1 MPTTVVIDGRGHLL
15 GRLASTIAKEIL
27 SGNNVAVVRCE
38 SINLSGNFY
47 RNKLKFMSFLRKKHL
62 TNPIKGQFHF
72 RRPSKM
78 LWRTVRGMVPH
89 KTARGQVAMDRLKTF
104 DGCPAPY
111 DKKKKLVVPA
121 ALRITKLRPDRKYC
135 TIGRIAHEMG
145 WAHNDVV
152 ATLEAK
158 RAVKAAAWYEKKK
171 AGIKLAAQAV
181 KNVESDIKAHDDA
194 LLALGH

>member
-1 MPTTVVIDGRGHLL
+1 MGTFINHKMPTTVVIDGRGHLL
-15 GRLASTIAKEIL
+15 GRLASTIAKEVL
-27 SGNNVAVVRCE
+27 NGNNVAVVRCE

-89 KTARGQVAMDRLKTF
+89 KTARGQVALDRLKTF

-111 DKKKKLVVPA
+111 DKKKKFVIPA
-121 ALRITKLRPDRKYC
+121 ALRITKLRQ
-135 TIGRIAHEMG
+135 
-145 WAHNDVV
+145 DVV

-158 RAVKAAAWYEKKK
+158 RAVKAAAW
-171 AGIKLAAQAV
+171 
-181 KNVESDIKAHDDA
+181 
-194 LLALGH
+194 

>member
-1 MPTTVVIDGRGHLL
+1 MGTFINHKMPTTVVIDGRGHLL
-15 GRLASTIAKEIL
+15 GRLASTMGKEVL
-27 SGNNVAVVRCE
+27 NGNNVAVVRCE

-89 KTARGQVAMDRLKTF
+89 KTARGQVALDRLKTF
-104 DGCPAPY
+104 
-111 DKKKKLVVPA
+111 VIPA

-145 WAHNDVV
+145 WAHQDVV

-171 AGIKLAAQAV
+171 AGIKLEAQAV
-181 KNVESDIKAHDDA
+181 KNVESDIKVHDDA